1 MANWN
6 QQINSYAKQKEQMK
20 EMVNICETRSDVFRY
35 AWFIGRGSGSDT
47 HFTYLLTDTPGQLNE
62 LGKYYI
68 SLPYS
73 K

>member
-47 HFTYLLTDTPGQLNE
+47 HFTYLFTDTPGQLNE